1 MGRDSR
7 RIDLQNL
14 KRVYSNGGCKIWRSH
29 QKVSEAR
36 KARVSQDTM
45 GIILTDIPK
54 KKKYSKK
61 L

>member
-14 KRVYSNGGCKIWRSH
+14 KRVYSNGGRKTWRSH

-36 KARVSQDTM
+36 KARVSQDPM
-45 GIILTDIPK
+45 GILLTEIP